1 MSNLLGHVFS
11 IIFFIPTILFGFD
24 LVLIQSI
31 SSELEVYA
39 TTIMI
44 RASHLGLTEAM
55 IVEVENEGYL
65 IECVNGCQSPQ
76 VGQTQNFVMM
86 KTYTPLFISKDNF
99 NVVTKRSYIIG
110 YY

>member
-1 MSNLLGHVFS
+1 MSNLFGHILS

-24 LVLIQSI
+24 LVMVQSI

-44 RASHLGLTEAM
+44 RASSLGLTESIM
-55 IVEVENEGYL
+55 VEVENEGYQ
-65 IECVNGCQSPQ
+65 IECISGCQSPQ

-99 NVVTKRSYIIG
+99 KVATKRSYIIG